1 MIFILKCSIILLTI
15 LNITNFINIIKTKNK
30 KNVIQDIILS
40 VITFVISYYYLENL
54 INLDVG
60 KNTTIKKVHACMESG
75 ILSSNIKDLD
85 ICTIS
90 PTIENCH
97 SVNENVSISS
107 IKRVYEWLKDTLIRF
122 NR

>member
-15 LNITNFINIIKTKNK
+15 LNITNFINIIKTKIKNK

-60 KNTTIKKVHACMESG
+60 K
-75 ILSSNIKDLD
+75 
-85 ICTIS
+85 
-90 PTIENCH
+90 
-97 SVNENVSISS
+97 
-107 IKRVYEWLKDTLIRF
+107 R
-122 NR
+122 

>member
-60 KNTTIKKVHACMESG
+60 K
-75 ILSSNIKDLD
+75 
-85 ICTIS
+85 
-90 PTIENCH
+90 
-97 SVNENVSISS
+97 
-107 IKRVYEWLKDTLIRF
+107 R
-122 NR
+122 

>member
-122 NR
+122 NK

>member
-1 MIFILKCSIILLTI
+1 MIFILKCLIILLTI

-85 ICTIS
+85 ICTIA

-122 NR
+122 NK

>member
-85 ICTIS
+85 ICTIA

-122 NR
+122 NK

>member
-85 ICTIS
+85 ICTIA
-90 PTIENCH
+90 PTIDNCH
-97 SVNENVSISS
+97 SVSENVSISS

-122 NR
+122 NK